1 MKEKEYADGLESD
14 RLTTRTATIDGNE
27 ACADVA
33 FRVNEICSIF
43 PITPATPMAELAD
56 QWTGEGRTNVWGT
69 TPDVV
74 EMQSELG
81 ASGTLHG
88 ALQAGGLVTSFTSSQ
103 GLLLM
108 IPNMFKVA
116 GELLPCVIHV
126 ASRSLS
132 TNALTIFGDH
142 QDVMATRQ
150 TGFAMLAS
158 ASVQEA
164 HDFALI
170 SQAATLESRIPFLH
184 FFDGFRTSHEIAK
197 VAMLDDDHL
206 RAMLDEDLIFA
217 HRTRAMNPDRPNMR
231 GTVQN
236 PDVFFQTREAANP
249 YFEKCP
255 RIVQRAMDRF
265 AGLTG
270 RSYRI
275 YEYFGHPE
283 AERVIVLMGSGAE
296 AARETVEFLAERG
309 ERVGVVQVRLY
320 RPFEVATFLEAFP
333 KSTKTIAVLD
343 RTKEPGSLGEPLY
356 LDVVAA
362 FSEKPVAERPK
373 IIGGRFGIGGKEFH
387 PGSVKAI
394 LDELEKPEPKN
405 HFTIGIYDDQGDTHL
420 EFDDHFAVEPASTH
434 AAIFYGLGADG
445 TVGANKNTIKIIG
458 EDPRFYVQAY
468 FLYDS
473 KKSGS
478 QTVSHLRFG
487 PNPIKSTYLVRSAQ
501 FIGCHVF
508 GFLHKMDV
516 LSRAAEGA
524 TLLLNCQ
531 FGPDEVWQH
540 LPRKVQE
547 QLILKRITLYVID
560 ASRVAKDTGM
570 RAHTNTILQTC
581 YFAISGLMPRG
592 EAIAKIKHSIEKT
605 YGRKGRE
612 IIRRNFEAVDK
623 TLENLYK
630 VDVPK
635 QIGESQACEMPP
647 AMDLDQAPDF
657 IKNVT
662 ARIISGQGESLP
674 TSALP
679 VDGGFPSGSAKW
691 EKRNV
696 APAIPVWA
704 AEECIQCGNCS
715 YVCPH
720 SCIRTKL
727 FQESLLEDAP
737 AGFQSIAIDAKG
749 FPETRYTLQVYM
761 EDCTGCGLCVEACP
775 VRTKEIA
782 SLRAINMVDKEGQE
796 ITNRPHLEFF
806 EKLPI
811 NDRAFVD
818 FGTVRGVQFLEPTFE
833 FSGACAGCGET
844 PYLKLASQLFGDR
857 MLVAN
862 ASGCSSVYGGSLP
875 TTPWSVNQEG
885 RGPAWAT
892 SLFEDNAEFGLGMR
906 LSADLQMQVARQLLG
921 KLKLTLGEDLV
932 EDLIDGPQR
941 LESDIRRQRE
951 RVAILKTKLEALVA
965 SGHQLAL
972 DARRLLTVADALVR
986 RSVWIVG
993 GDGWAYDIGSAG
1005 VDHVLASGR
1014 DVNLLV
1020 LDNEVYAN
1028 TGGQSSKAT
1037 PLGAVAKFASAG
1049 KRSGKKDLALQ
1060 AIAYGNVYVARI
1072 AMGANPQQTLTAMR
1086 EAEAY
1091 PGPSLVIA
1099 YSHCIAHGISMEHGL
1114 EQQQLAVHS
1123 GYWPLIRYNPELSGV
1138 GENPFM
1144 LDSARPSVSLNAF
1157 CENELRYRALRY
1169 TQPAE
1174 AERLLEEAQRQVTR
1188 HWALYERM
1196 AQ

>member
-1 MKEKEYADGLESD
+1 MNQQAYADGLESAD
-14 RLTTRTATIDGNE
+14 SKPRTATIDGNE

-43 PITPATPMAELAD
+43 PITPATSMAELAD
-56 QWTGEGRTNVWGT
+56 QWAGEGRMNVWGT
-69 TPDVV
+69 VPDVV

-81 ASGTLHG
+81 AAGTLHG
-88 ALQAGGLVTSFTSSQ
+88 GLQAGSLVTSFTSSQ

-126 ASRSLS
+126 ASRALS

-142 QDVMATRQ
+142 QDVMAVRQ

-158 ASVQEA
+158 ANVQEA

-170 SQAATLESRIPFLH
+170 TQAASLESRIPFLH

-197 VAMLDDDHL
+197 VTMLEDGHL
-206 RAMLDEDLIFA
+206 RAMLDEELIFA
-217 HRTRAMNPDRPNMR
+217 HRARAMSPDRPNMR

-249 YFEKCP
+249 YFDRCP
-255 RIVQRAMDRF
+255 GIVQRTMDRF
-265 AGLTG
+265 AELTG
-270 RSYRI
+270 RRYKA
-275 YEYFGHPE
+275 YEYSGHPE

-296 AARETVEFLAERG
+296 AARETAEFLAEQG
-309 ERVGVVQVRLY
+309 EKVGVVQVRLY
-320 RPFEVATFLEAFP
+320 RPFDVGAFIDAFP
-333 KSTKTIAVLD
+333 KTTKAVAVLD

-362 FSEKPVAERPK
+362 FAERRSAASRPS
-373 IIGGRFGIGGKEFH
+373 ITGGRFGIGGKEFH
-387 PGSVKAI
+387 AGMVRAI
-394 LDELEKPEPKN
+394 FDELRKPVPKN

-420 EFDDHFAVEPASTH
+420 DFDENFAVEPDSTH

-458 EDPRFYVQAY
+458 DDPEFFVQAY

-487 PNPIKSTYLVRSAQ
+487 PTPIRSNYLIRSAK

-508 GFLHKMDV
+508 GFLNKMDV
-516 LSRAAEGA
+516 LARAAHGA

-531 FGPDEVWQH
+531 FGPDEVWSR
-540 LPRKVQE
+540 LPRHVQA
-547 QLILKRITLYVID
+547 QMISKRITLYVID
-560 ASRVAKDTGM
+560 ATRVAKETGM
-570 RAHTNTILQTC
+570 RSHTNTVLQTC
-581 YFAISGLMPRG
+581 YFAISGLMPR
-592 EAIAKIKHSIEKT
+592 EQAIAKIKHSIQVT
-605 YGRKGRE
+605 YGRKGKE
-612 IIRRNFEAVDK
+612 VVQRNFDAVDQ
-623 TLENLYK
+623 TLANLHRVVLPEK
-630 VDVPK
+630 LDDP
-635 QIGESQACEMPP
+635 SRLPP
-647 AMDLDQAPDF
+647 IAWMDLDGAPDF

-662 ARIISGQGESLP
+662 AKIIAGEGESLP

-696 APAIPVWA
+696 ADTVPVWNA
-704 AEECIQCGNCS
+704 KDCIQCGNCS
-715 YVCPH
+715 FVCPH
-720 SCIRTKL
+720 SCIRTRL
-727 FQESLLEDAP
+727 LHDSLLDNAP
-737 AGFQSIAIDAKG
+737 AGFESIAIDAKG
-749 FPETRYTLQVYM
+749 FPETRYTLQIYM
-761 EDCTGCGLCVEACP
+761 EDCTGCGLCVDACP
-775 VRTKEIA
+775 VRTKEKA
-782 SLRAINMVDKEGQE
+782 SVRAINMVEKDGLE
-796 ITNRPHLEFF
+796 IDNRRHLAFF
-806 EKLPI
+806 ETLPV
-811 NDRAFVD
+811 NDRSFVD
-818 FGTVRGVQFLEPTFE
+818 FGTVRGVQFLYPTFE

-844 PYLKLASQLFGDR
+844 PYLKLTSQLFGDR
-857 MLVAN
+857 MIVAN

-875 TTPWSVNQEG
+875 TTPWSVNHEG

-906 LSADLQMQVARQLLG
+906 LSADRQMQLAHQILG
-921 KLKLTLGEDLV
+921 KLSLELGEVLV
-932 EDLIDGPQR
+932 DELIHSPQR
-941 LESDIRRQRE
+941 LESDIRKQRA
-951 RVAILKTKLEALVA
+951 RVTALKAKLTTLKGEKAIE
-965 SGHQLAL
+965 
-972 DARRLLTVADALVR
+972 ARRLLSVADSLVR
-986 RSVWIVG
+986 RSVWIIG
-993 GDGWAYDIGSAG
+993 GDGWAYDIGSSG

-1014 DVNLLV
+1014 DVNLMV

-1072 AMGANPQQTLTAMR
+1072 AMGANPQQTLTAIR

-1099 YSHCIAHGISMEHGL
+1099 YSHCIAHGINMEHGM
-1114 EQQQLAVHS
+1114 EQQRLAVHS
-1123 GYWPLIRYNPELSGV
+1123 GYWPLIRYNPELVEV
-1138 GENPFM
+1138 GDNPFI

-1169 TQPAE
+1169 TQPEE
-1174 AERLLEEAQRQVTR
+1174 AARLLEMAQQQVTR